1 MLVQGEQRV
10 MLPEVLRVRFH
21 EQREIEQDEWEKKL
35 FEVFPYKRKEGINYS
50 FLW

>member
-1 MLVQGEQRV
+1 
-10 MLPEVLRVRFH
+10 MLPEVLRGLLL
-21 EQREIEQDEWEKKL
+21 EQKEIEQDEWEKKL